1 MSSVMPFTFNVVKIW
16 VVIMKNLGLVPRMSA
31 GHRTLEY
38 DAKTSR
44 IVKNHSS
51 KENSLISGN
60 WQDSLR
66 NQLIGLEIHR
76 NWIRI
81 SMRKG

>member
-1 MSSVMPFTFNVVKIW
+1 MGCDHEKPWTRAKDVC
-16 VVIMKNLGLVPRMSA
+16 
-31 GHRTLEY
+31 RTLEY